1 MLSSTVLDIAI
12 QLAFGMIAL
21 AMILSLYRMVRGP
34 DATDRILAL
43 DTLYINTIALLVLLG
58 INTSNSAY
66 FESALLIAIMGFVG
80 TVALSK
86 YLLRGNIIE

>member
-1 MLSSTVLDIAI
+1 MLNTVIQIAF
-12 QLAFGMIAL
+12 AMIAL
-21 AMILSLYRMVRGP
+21 AMVLSLYRMVRGP

-43 DTLYINTIALLVLLG
+43 DTLYINTIALLVLFG
-58 INTSNSAY
+58 INSSNSAY

-86 YLLRGNIIE
+86 YLLRGSIIE

>member
-1 MLSSTVLDIAI
+1 MLNAVIYIA
-12 QLAFGMIAL
+12 FVMIAL

-43 DTLYINTIALLVLLG
+43 DTLYINTIALLVLRG
-58 INTSNSAY
+58 ISSGNSAY

>member
-1 MLSSTVLDIAI
+1 
-12 QLAFGMIAL
+12 
-21 AMILSLYRMVRGP
+21 
-34 DATDRILAL
+34 
-43 DTLYINTIALLVLLG
+43 VLLG